1 MSASPLA
8 AGQAG
13 GLRGTPDRFIARGDL
28 RQEAGGGMKR
38 RVRPEGVRVS
48 AASVSFVQAQ

>member
-48 AASVSFVQAQ
+48 AASVSFVQGQ